1 MNSAA
6 LSHPAGVLER
16 LEQIEWQL
24 AEAENDFEVAAM
36 AWFKVR
42 RLRAH
47 QEATAFVS
55 AQGTDTARRLAAK
68 AVGADVGWEDEA
80 RYEILKTK
88 IRTLSDRSTIG
99 MSILRAQAGR

>member
-6 LSHPAGVLER
+6 LSHPAGVLDR
-16 LEQIEWQL
+16 LEAIEQEL
-24 AEAENDFEVAAM
+24 ATAENDFENAAM
-36 AWFKVR
+36 AWFQVR

-88 IRTLSDRSTIG
+88 IRTLGDRATIG
-99 MSILRAQAGR
+99 QSILKAQGR